1 VTAAGP
7 AETAPRPTV
16 RRTTAGRVALLLWTI
31 AASYWVT
38 NVVAGWLARLLVAAA
53 GWQNGEA
60 TILSCLIGI
69 IVCAVL
75 VVWVFA
81 HRSSIRAS
89 VALLALGA
97 IATGIEWLV
106 PDSFGLV
113 AMGPPA

>member
-1 VTAAGP
+1 MRLALAEAAAAAAHGDVPVGAVLLGP
-7 AETAPRPTV
+7 GGDV
-16 RRTTAGRVALLLWTI
+16 
-31 AASYWVT
+31 
-38 NVVAGWLARLLVAAA
+38 VAAA

-75 VVWVFA
+75 VVLVFA

-97 IATGIEWLV
+97 IATSIGWLV